1 MAKDKTIYICSNCGY
16 QSSNYLGKCP
26 QCDSWGTM
34 EEKTIS
40 KNGSSSSAHPTRSLQ
55 TIAPQPITQ
64 IKYSSSQRLDLKD
77 TELNRVLGGGLVVGS
92 IVLIGGEPGIGKS
105 TLLLQVAL
113 SCKQDKIL
121 YVSGEESSEQI
132 KLRQMRMNIS
142 SDNCY
147 VLCSTDVDQ
156 IIETSKE
163 AQPQILIIDSIQTMT
178 TSEVDSFAGSITQ
191 VRACADKLIDYAKM
205 NNVPI
210 LLVGHI
216 TKDGTLA
223 GPKILEHMVDTVL
236 QFEGDKNYGYRILRS
251 IKNRFGST
259 NEIGIYE
266 MTSEGLKGVDN
277 PSKVLISQREEG
289 LSGISI
295 CATLEGRRTILVE
308 TQALVSPTYY
318 SSAQRVSNGFDIRRM
333 NMLLAVL
340 EKKAGVKVSNKD
352 VFLNIAGGLK
362 VNDPAIDLSILAAI
376 VSSHQDVEIN
386 EKYCFAAEVGLSGEI
401 RPVPYMDRRINEAQ
415 AMGFEKIFISKYNK
429 ENLQKNLSIQ
439 PILIANV
446 KDLIEVILK

>member
-1 MAKDKTIYICSNCGY
+1 
-16 QSSNYLGKCP
+16 
-26 QCDSWGTM
+26 
-34 EEKTIS
+34 
-40 KNGSSSSAHPTRSLQ
+40 
-55 TIAPQPITQ
+55 
-64 IKYSSSQRLDLKD
+64 
-77 TELNRVLGGGLVVGS
+77 
-92 IVLIGGEPGIGKS
+92 
-105 TLLLQVAL
+105 
-113 SCKQDKIL
+113 
-121 YVSGEESSEQI
+121 
-132 KLRQMRMNIS
+132 
-142 SDNCY
+142 
-147 VLCSTDVDQ
+147 
-156 IIETSKE
+156 
-163 AQPQILIIDSIQTMT
+163 
-178 TSEVDSFAGSITQ
+178 
-191 VRACADKLIDYAKM
+191 
-205 NNVPI
+205 
-210 LLVGHI
+210 
-216 TKDGTLA
+216 
-223 GPKILEHMVDTVL
+223 
-236 QFEGDKNYGYRILRS
+236 
-251 IKNRFGST
+251 
-259 NEIGIYE
+259 

>member
-92 IVLIGGEPGIGKS
+92 VVLIGGEPGIGKS

-163 AQPQILIIDSIQTMT
+163 AQPQIIIIDSIQTMT

>member
-1 MAKDKTIYICSNCGY
+1 MSKDKTIYICSNCGY

-92 IVLIGGEPGIGKS
+92 VVLIGGEPGIGKS

>member
-92 IVLIGGEPGIGKS
+92 VVLIGGEPGIGKS